1 MKNNDSNTPDQ
12 KSIKDIESEIEAL
25 HHRYKWCLDQME
37 GLSRQIDDAYRND
50 DYWDTKDLIKQR
62 RSEAGDAKRK
72 MDKLIKEL
80 ESIKS

>member
-1 MKNNDSNTPDQ
+1 
-12 KSIKDIESEIEAL
+12 
-25 HHRYKWCLDQME
+25 ME

-50 DYWDTKDLIKQR
+50 DFWDTKDLIKQR